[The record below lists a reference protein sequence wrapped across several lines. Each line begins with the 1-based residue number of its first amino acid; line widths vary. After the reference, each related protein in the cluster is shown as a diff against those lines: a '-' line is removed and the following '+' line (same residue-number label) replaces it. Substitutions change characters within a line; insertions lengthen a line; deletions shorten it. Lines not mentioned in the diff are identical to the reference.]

1 MTVTLCLRP
10 VAGEPCETVKYLLP
24 GPRTVVAVAARHL
37 VVQVGLDP
45 DNGVTPAVW
54 IDSAVER
61 ARPVDV
67 RLELVAAGDRVPVGG
82 RLLGS
87 VAGPAGELAVYGT
100 YLGPVSDEN

>member
-1 MTVTLCLRP
+1 MTTTLCLRP
-10 VAGEPCETVKYLLP
+10 VAGEPCETVKYLLRE
-24 GPRTVVAVAARHL
+24 PRTVVAVAARHV

-45 DNGVTPAVW
+45 DDGATAAVW

-67 RLELVAAGDRVPVGG
+67 RLELTTSGDRPPVGG

-87 VAGPAGELAVYGT
+87 VAGSSGELAVYGT